1 MASVQLKNNASGTLA
16 SSITAGATS
25 VDLSSGDGANF
36 PTLSGG
42 NWFYVTFQ
50 DTDDNYEIVKVTA
63 RSSDTLT
70 VVRASE
76 STAAAAFPAGS
87 LVELRVTKQSI
98 LDSITANAVDT
109 ATMDAAIALAVA
121 DYTLTT
127 DLASTALNKGASLIG
142 VHDTGGIITATTV
155 EAALAELETEINVIQ
170 GDYLTSTSLGVS
182 AQAYSLIL
190 TNIAALTLA
199 ANKLIYATGA
209 TSVATTDLSAFG
221 ITLID
226 DADAATARTTLGL
239 GTMST
244 QAASAVAI
252 TGGTV
257 SGITSAQERVAISSE
272 TGGVLTTLSANA
284 IVFLA
289 SDPTFNANVFSQGDI
304 TILYTGASARTFT
317 QGSGVTMRLNG
328 SATTGTRAVTARS
341 AVSALWISA
350 TEVDIIGGGVS

>member
-25 VDLSSGDGANF
+25 FDLSADDGANF

-42 NWFYVTFQ
+42 NWFYITVQ
-50 DTDDNYEIVKVTA
+50 DTDGNYEIMKATA

-70 VVRASE
+70 VTRAQE

-98 LDSITANAVDT
+98 LDTITANAVDT
-109 ATMDAAIALAVA
+109 STMNAAIAASVA
-121 DYTLTT
+121 NYTLTT
-127 DLASTALNKGASLIG
+127 DLASTSLNKGASLIG

-170 GDYLTSTSLGVS
+170 GNYLTSASLGVS

-252 TGGTV
+252 TGGTIGGV
-257 SGITSAQERVAISSE
+257 TSLQARSTLSSE
-272 TGGVLTTLSANA
+272 TTGTLTTLSANA
-284 IVFLA
+284 IVQMTGDVLL
-289 SDPTFNANVFSQGDI
+289 NANVFSANDV
-304 TILYTGASARTFT
+304 TLFYTGAASRTFT
-317 QGSGVTMRLNG
+317 QGSGVTMRLAG
-328 SATTGTRAVTARS
+328 SSTTGTRAGAARS
-341 AVSALWISA
+341 VIVGFWVSA
-350 TEVDIIGGGVS
+350 TEVVMTGGGVS